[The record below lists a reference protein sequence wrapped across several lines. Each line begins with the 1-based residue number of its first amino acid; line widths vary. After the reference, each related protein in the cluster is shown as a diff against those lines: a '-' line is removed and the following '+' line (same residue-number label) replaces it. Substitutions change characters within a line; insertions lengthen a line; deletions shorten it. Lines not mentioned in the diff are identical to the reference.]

1 MATVTVEAILLRA
14 AVLLQ
19 DATNIR
25 WPKLELL
32 DWLND
37 GQREIVLKKPNAYVK
52 NTALNL
58 MSGSK
63 QTIPGDGVQ
72 LLNIVRNL
80 PGNAIRIVDI
90 EILDSQAPNWH
101 MQPPQQQV
109 IHYCYDERDLK
120 SFYVYPPN
128 NGAGVVELVYSAA
141 PPNAQLTGVIAI
153 DDIYLSALVDY
164 VMYRAY
170 GKDAEFAADPQRAN
184 NHYIAF
190 SNALGGKMQLEAGFD
205 PNSKARFNPNL
216 PRQAPP

>member
-1 MATVTVEAILLRA
+1 MATVTVEAILSRA

-52 NTALNL
+52 NAALPL
-58 MSGSK
+58 IMGSK
-63 QTIPGDGVQ
+63 QTIPSDGVQ
-72 LLNIVRNL
+72 LLKVVRNL
-80 PGNAIRIVDI
+80 PGNAIRIVDM

-101 MQPPQQQV
+101 MNAPQQQV
-109 IHYCYDERDLK
+109 VHYCYHEQDLK
-120 SFYVYPPN
+120 NFYVYPPN

-141 PPNAQLTGVIAI
+141 PPNTILGGVIAI

-190 SNALGGKMQLEAGFD
+190 SNALGGKMQMEVGFD
-205 PNSKARFNPNL
+205 PNTKAQFNPNL
-216 PRQAPP
+216 PRHAA